1 MCWQCDNPAATEADY
16 DRLMREK
23 IDRYGWAVQS
33 IERSKLY
40 PHWAYTVGLTEHG
53 RPELVVTGLRP
64 HRALEVL
71 NGVAAHL
78 MHAPEPQPGT
88 RQQVLDDLL
97 VEFVALTEPSAH
109 LFTAVALYG
118 PSVRAV
124 QLVYPDDRGHW
135 PWDRGY
141 RGGSGGQP
149 VLGRRS
155 IPASGPPE

>member
-16 DRLMREK
+16 YRMVREK
-23 IDRYGWAVQS
+23 IDRYGWTVQG

-40 PHWAYTVGLTEHG
+40 PDWAYTVGLTEHDL
-53 RPELVVTGLRP
+53 PELVVTGLP
-64 HRALEVL
+64 PDRAMEVL
-71 NGVAAHL
+71 NGFAAHL
-78 MHAPEPQPGT
+78 MHAPEPVPGT
-88 RQQVLDDLL
+88 CQQVLDDLS

-109 LFTAVALYG
+109 LHMAVAMYG

-135 PWDRGY
+135 PWHRGY

-155 IPASGPPE
+155 VTGS